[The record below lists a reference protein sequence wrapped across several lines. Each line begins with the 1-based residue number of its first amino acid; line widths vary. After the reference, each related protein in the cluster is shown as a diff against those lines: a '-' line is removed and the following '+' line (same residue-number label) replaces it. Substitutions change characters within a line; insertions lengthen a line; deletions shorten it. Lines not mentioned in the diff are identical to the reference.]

1 MKKFIVLLCSFLV
14 AFSSKSFA
22 EFSEVPGGKK
32 AISITVDQ
40 ATGKLWIIGDDN
52 KIYMQENNEWKE
64 HPDNGKGRHLAVYN
78 NVPYVV
84 AMGNAVWKGEK
95 GAWQQLPKSENA
107 IRVAVDGKNG
117 TIYFMGKDGQVNRF
131 EKGAWTKLFNY
142 GPGSELTIHE
152 GKPFIRGQHG
162 FLHKWDEGN
171 KKFVLVRTGFVVDKI
186 CGTKGDRIWR
196 IGSIIGEQFIADYI
210 DGVDNAKWSR
220 VQIRRFAVKEIA
232 GYEKQCYV
240 IGPDDKVYTSPT
252 P

>member
-1 MKKFIVLLCSFLV
+1 MRKLIVLLFTFMV

-22 EFSEVPGGKK
+22 QFVEVPGGKK

-40 ATGKLWIIGDDN
+40 TTGKLWIIGDDN
-52 KIYMQENNEWKE
+52 KIYMFDNNEWKE
-64 HPDNGKGRHLAVYN
+64 HPGGGKGRHLAVYN

-84 AMGNAVWKGEK
+84 AMGNAIWKGEGGK
-95 GAWQQLPKSENA
+95 WKQYTNSNDA
-107 IRVAVDGKNG
+107 IKVAIDGSNG
-117 TIYFMGKDGQVNRF
+117 TLYFMGKDGQVNRF
-131 EKGAWTKLFNY
+131 ENGKWTKLFNY
-142 GPGSELTIHE
+142 GPGNELTIHE

-162 FLHKWDEGN
+162 FLHKWNEEK
-171 KKFVLVRTGFVVDKI
+171 KKFELVRTGFVVDKI
-186 CGTKGDRIWR
+186 SGTKGNRIWR
-196 IGSIIGEQFIADYI
+196 IAGIIGEQSIADFI

-220 VQIRRFAVKEIA
+220 VQTKRFYVKEIA